1 MTSESRPCPDANA
14 FVAGAGAQDFG
25 DICQGM
31 ASALAFFAAHG
42 LTATEALSVT
52 VTRQLPSEAGATAA
66 GCFLE
71 KQRMIYVAPFTE
83 FRKNTSWFGVPI
95 DRAMYRSLATHE
107 AAHAIASCNFS
118 IPNPTIQAKEYLA
131 YVAMFSS
138 MPTALRQ
145 KALAGMPVESFDSFD
160 RFTPLLYMFD
170 PMRFGAGA
178 CRHFSALPEPASV
191 IRAVLT
197 GKALTD

>member
-1 MTSESRPCPDANA
+1 MPRRECRRLWSRCARFRRHLPRRDL
-14 FVAGAGAQDFG
+14 GA
-25 DICQGM
+25 
-31 ASALAFFAAHG
+31 AFFAAHG
-42 LTATEALSVT
+42 LSATEALSIT

-66 GCFLE
+66 GCDLE
-71 KQRMIYVAPFTE
+71 KQRMIYVAPFAE

-95 DRAMYRSLATHE
+95 DRALSRSLATHE

-118 IPNPTIQAKEYLA
+118 IPNPTIQAKEHLA
-131 YVAMFSS
+131 CVALFSS

-145 KALAGMPVESFDSFD
+145 KAQAGMPAQRFDSFD
-160 RFTPLLYMFD
+160 CLTLLLYMFD